1 MSTYFPRIQS
11 HQEGDRLSLQA
22 GCGTAEFD
30 LSSHEVSLGALGTLS
45 VGVAATERGIP
56 LEVTAA
62 TTRLLIG
69 DEVLVRVR
77 TAGYLGQAA
86 AGAARDRLEYS
97 VTYDLFQTGNLHIYA
112 RLRALESVQ
121 LDRYDLPRLRLPR
134 TLAGT
139 IAHSG
144 TVPGSMERSTVDLA
158 GGESW
163 LHLASPQG
171 SLGVI
176 VQKLPW
182 HARWNDAGCFGHST
196 LQQSHLRV
204 ADGATA
210 GDGPVVSLMGEA
222 GWPLDADDT
231 LEAGVL
237 LRPGSPTWAATRH
250 EAVLDGRAERLYC
263 PEEEFNTYL
272 TWEVED
278 GWMGPHITDGSPYYP
293 ADQLIRRVMG
303 LNVLARKRFTWANED
318 FSLWHITKKDRFWEI
333 AIKKVYGLIQDQ
345 SEHGGWYEGIQFYN
359 LPPRHYQGYP
369 TYIGAHSLFEA
380 YDNTGYERFLE
391 AAGRVKKFWGGTPPA
406 NSYSRDA
413 DDQVWH
419 RWGGYLFPNG
429 DTDERHV
436 LNTHA
441 MGVLFHAMY
450 YERTG
455 DQEALS
461 LMQQGMHAVVARLG
475 LLQQES
481 GRLWYALSQ
490 VDPTFER
497 ASDPPY
503 IRLNLVPGIEDTYTV
518 AASYRLMVA
527 NRVARNPE
535 ITAMIRKALLYWWR
549 GYARGETHTYRSY
562 PVICFAVAAGE
573 IDLRFALALPLMMK
587 DRDNLTAI
595 HRGFSPF
602 MKPFSS
608 VTYPVEVRTLGPT
621 GIEPVFVRSNEEE
634 FLFAL
639 VNMENPV
646 AQVPIAVR
654 VGDDGIVD
662 VAEVDPRDG
671 TVTPIAHRVEQG
683 EVTFD
688 VAYLGEFD
696 VRLFSLRRST
706 GDAPV

>member
-1 MSTYFPRIQS
+1 VGANFPSIQA
-11 HQEGDRLSLQA
+11 HQEGDLLALQA
-22 GCGTAEFD
+22 GCGAVEFN
-30 LSSHEVSLGALGTLS
+30 LSSHQMSLAGLGPLL
-45 VGVAATERGIP
+45 VDIAAAEGDQP
-56 LEVTAA
+56 LVVTSAE
-62 TTRLLIG
+62 TRLAIG
-69 DEVLVRVR
+69 DEVLARVR
-77 TAGYLGQAA
+77 TAGYLGQSG
-86 AGAARDRLEYS
+86 AGRERLEFS
-97 VTYDLFQTGNLHIYA
+97 LTYDLFQTGNLHIYA
-112 RLRALESVQ
+112 RLRALEAVH

-134 TLAGT
+134 ALD
-139 IAHSG
+139 G
-144 TVPGSMERSTVDLA
+144 TVTHAGSAPEGVEPGQLDLA
-158 GGESW
+158 GGETW
-163 LHLASPQG
+163 LHLGGPQAA
-171 SLGVI
+171 LGVI

-196 LQQSHLRV
+196 LQQTHLRLV
-204 ADGATA
+204 KDADAEQGS
-210 GDGPVVSLMGEA
+210 VISLTGES
-222 GWPLDADDT
+222 GWALDAGDT
-231 LEAGVL
+231 LEACVL
-237 LRPGSPTWAATRH
+237 LRPGSPNWAATRR

-278 GWMGPHITDGSPYYP
+278 GWMGPHITDGSPQYP

-318 FSLWHITKKDRFWEI
+318 FSLWHITGKDRFWEI
-333 AIKKVYGLIQDQ
+333 AIKKVYGLMQDQ

-380 YDNTGYERFLE
+380 YDNTGCGKFLE
-391 AAGRVKKFWGGTPPA
+391 AAGRVKDFWGGAPPA

-413 DDQVWH
+413 DDQIWH

-461 LMQQGMHAVVARLG
+461 LMRQGMNAIVARLPM
-475 LLQQES
+475 LQQES

-490 VDPTFER
+490 VDPTLER

-518 AASYRLMVA
+518 AASYRLMLA
-527 NRVARNPE
+527 NRVARNPA
-535 ITAMIRKALLYWWR
+535 IRDMIRKALIYWWR

-562 PVICFAVAAGE
+562 PVICYAVAAGE
-573 IDLRFALALPLMMK
+573 IDLRFALALPLMMR
-587 DRDNLTAI
+587 DRNNLTAI

-602 MKPFSS
+602 MKPFGS
-608 VTYPVEVRTLGPT
+608 VTYPIEVRALGPT
-621 GIEPVFVRSNEEE
+621 GVEPVFVRSDDGE

-639 VNMENPV
+639 VNIENPV
-646 AQVPIAVR
+646 SQLPIAVR
-654 VGDDGIVD
+654 VGDDAIAGV
-662 VAEVDPRDG
+662 VEVDPRDG
-671 TVTPIAHRVEQG
+671 TRMARAHRIEAG

-688 VAYLGEFD
+688 VEHLGEFD
-696 VRLFSLRRST
+696 VRLYSLRRR
-706 GDAPV
+706 AQPAL